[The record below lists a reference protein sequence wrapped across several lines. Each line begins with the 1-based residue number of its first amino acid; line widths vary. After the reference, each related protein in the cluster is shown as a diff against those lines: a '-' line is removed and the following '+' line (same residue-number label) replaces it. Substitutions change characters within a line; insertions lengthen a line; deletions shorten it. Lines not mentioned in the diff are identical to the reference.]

1 MTYMFYAPVIG
12 GYTIDLLAILRIALS
27 IGAIYYYTMFCK
39 HKEAKLYQCRL
50 KRMTFVFF
58 LVESG
63 AELLTA
69 ALGNMDILFFIIAA
83 GRFGVAFTVFWVSQN
98 VVASSSSAYAPLV
111 IPLVFTGV
119 VQLAALPIDI
129 LSLVSIVLILLTL
142 RNYQMYYKTQR
153 GSGSSDSARSFF
165 LLALLSYYT
174 FLFIGALLDVEMESI
189 GELAI
194 VLAVGLGFYSARAAA
209 KLSEI

>member
-1 MTYMFYAPVIG
+1 MAYPFYAPAIG
-12 GYTIDLLAILRIALS
+12 GYSMDLFALLRIALS

-50 KRMTFVFF
+50 KRMTFIFF
-58 LVESG
+58 FIESS

-69 ALGNMDILFFIIAA
+69 AFGHMDVLFFLIAL
-83 GRFGVAFTVFWVSQN
+83 GRLGVAFTVFWVSQN

-129 LSLVSIVLILLTL
+129 LSMVSIVLILLTI
-142 RNYQMYYKTQR
+142 RNYMTYYKTQK

-174 FLFIGALLDVEMESI
+174 FLFIGTLLEVDLEFI

-194 VLAVGLGFYSARAAA
+194 ALAVGLGFYSARTAA